1 MFNIIKPE
9 NIDKKQIAELFRFY
23 TNDLRPIV
31 AEMGTQELT
40 GYHGLTTH
48 TDAVVFRGIDCAL
61 SLNQNAM
68 PVVFAFAFHDMART
82 DDDFNLQHGPNA
94 VPLAKII
101 MNKYENLLDDKSKE
115 MILFAIAN
123 HTNGEI
129 APDYV
134 SACLWDADRIRLS
147 WGYGY
152 ESRFYN
158 TERGDKIA
166 SGAPENYLDLQKQC
180 IPDHKWDKTY

>member
-1 MFNIIKPE
+1 MLKIINSEKPS
-9 NIDKKQIAELFRFY
+9 KKQISELFNFY
-23 TNDLRPIV
+23 TNELKPIV
-31 AEMGTQELT
+31 AEMGTQKLT

-48 TDAVVFRGIDCAL
+48 TDAVVFRGIDCVL
-61 SLNQNAM
+61 SLNQNAI
-68 PVVFAFAFHDMART
+68 PVIFACAFHDMART
-82 DDDFNLQHGPNA
+82 NDSFNLQHGPNA

-101 MNKYENLLDDKSKE
+101 MNQYENILDDKTKE

-147 WGYGY
+147 WAYGY
-152 ESRFYN
+152 EPRFYN

-166 SGAPENYLDLQKQC
+166 SSNADDYIDLQKEF
-180 IPDHKWDKTY
+180 IPDHEWDKIY